1 MFAVSFWGYAMGK
14 NLVYAATSGDKNRV
28 LGLGELAAA
37 GAFSAFPM
45 ALVAA
50 PVERV
55 KVVLQV
61 RSHFKDGSDGSS
73 RKFHA
78 DQSPCSI
85 HPD

>member
-1 MFAVSFWGYAMGK
+1 MGK
-14 NLVYAATSGDKNRV
+14 KLVYASTSGSPDRI

-37 GAFSAFPM
+37 GAFSALPM

-61 RSHFKDGSDGSS
+61 RPTHISLLLESVL
-73 RKFHA
+73 
-78 DQSPCSI
+78 
-85 HPD
+85 

>member
-61 RSHFKDGSDGSS
+61 SS
-73 RKFHA
+73 QRLGHKVA
-78 DQSPCSI
+78 AAMAELMCDPS
-85 HPD
+85 

>member
-1 MFAVSFWGYAMGK
+1 MGK
-14 NLVYAATSGDKNRV
+14 KLVYASTSGSPDRI

-37 GAFSAFPM
+37 GAFSALPM

-61 RSHFKDGSDGSS
+61 RSIHFLPV
-73 RKFHA
+73 
-78 DQSPCSI
+78 PC
-85 HPD
+85 HVWFERG

>member
-1 MFAVSFWGYAMGK
+1 MGK
-14 NLVYAATSGDKNRV
+14 KLVYATSSGPSDRI

-37 GAFSAFPM
+37 GAFSALPM

-61 RSHFKDGSDGSS
+61 GS
-73 RKFHA
+73 FF
-78 DQSPCSI
+78 
-85 HPD
+85 

>member
-1 MFAVSFWGYAMGK
+1 MGK
-14 NLVYAATSGDKNRV
+14 KLVYASTSGSPDRI

-37 GAFSAFPM
+37 GAFSALPM

-61 RSHFKDGSDGSS
+61 S
-73 RKFHA
+73 
-78 DQSPCSI
+78 SI
-85 HPD
+85 HFLPVPCHVWFERG